1 MGWHRWR
8 RTGPQP
14 QDIDRICRAHDMSSR
29 LHNSY
34 LSSKWN
40 QLDGFVVLVSVL
52 GVIFPDQRMLRAL
65 RAIRPLRIAVRIQQI
80 KVILSALVR
89 AFPAMLNVC
98 IFCFSFW
105 LVLAILGMEFF
116 GGQFHSCH
124 CDGEK
129 MFYGMEVE
137 WDTGS
142 KVLFTEADCAE

>member
-52 GVIFPDQRMLRAL
+52 GVIFPDQKMLRAL

-89 AFPAMLNVC
+89 AVPSMMHVI

-105 LVLAILGMEFF
+105 LVLAILGMGFF
-116 GGQFHSCH
+116 GGQFDTCV
-124 CDGEK
+124 CDGEGLE
-129 MFYGMEVE
+129 YGDEIGGV
-137 WDTGS
+137 
-142 KVLFTEADCAE
+142 VLHTKE

>member
-89 AFPAMLNVC
+89 AVPAMLNVL

-105 LVLAILGMEFF
+105 LVLAILGMGFF
-116 GGQFHSCH
+116 GAQFYTCV
-124 CDGEK
+124 CDDEPHVYGDVVEFGEGASAQV
-129 MFYGMEVE
+129 F
-137 WDTGS
+137 
-142 KVLFTEADCAE
+142 